1 MRVLD
6 LDLEVYQGP
15 FDLLFTLILKEEVD
29 IYEVSLVEII
39 LAYLEAMVE
48 GDQVDWENLSEFLVL
63 ISALLEIKSR
73 LLLPG
78 AAGADLPEMD
88 PEEARDLL
96 VDRLLRYHRFKLAA
110 GALRE
115 RLHDQEGRLVRPPER
130 ERRKTLPPPERL
142 AGSLDPE
149 ALRRAMAR
157 LVEARRGPDTSHVA
171 VVRVDLTR
179 QMGVLRRLLAERRR
193 VSFDEVFGAEEPM
206 VQAVSL
212 FALLELLA
220 EGAVRVSQRRPLAD
234 IIVEARRVGET
245 ARGGVGVPRPAAGE
259 GGSRVA

>member
-1 MRVLD
+1 M
-6 LDLEVYQGP
+6 
-15 FDLLFTLILKEEVD
+15 
-29 IYEVSLVEII
+29 
-39 LAYLEAMVE
+39 
-48 GDQVDWENLSEFLVL
+48 
-63 ISALLEIKSR
+63 LEIKSR

-78 AAGADLPEMD
+78 ATGADLTEMD

-96 VDRLLRYHRFKLAA
+96 IDRLLRYHRFKLA
-110 GALRE
+110 GGVLRE
-115 RLHDQEGRLVRPPER
+115 RLREQRGRLVRSPER
-130 ERRKTLPPPERL
+130 DRRKTLPPPERL

-149 ALRRAMAR
+149 LLRQTMAR
-157 LVEARRGPDTSHVA
+157 VLEARRGPDTSHVA
-171 VVRVDLTR
+171 VVRVDLAR

-234 IIVEARRVGET
+234 IIIETRRAGARVEGRAAPADVVG
-245 ARGGVGVPRPAAGE
+245 GD
-259 GGSRVA
+259 SRVA

>member
-1 MRVLD
+1 M
-6 LDLEVYQGP
+6 
-15 FDLLFTLILKEEVD
+15 
-29 IYEVSLVEII
+29 
-39 LAYLEAMVE
+39 
-48 GDQVDWENLSEFLVL
+48 L

-96 VDRLLRYHRFKLAA
+96 IDRLLRYHRFKLA
-110 GALRE
+110 GGSLRE
-115 RLHDQEGRLVRPPER
+115 RLREQHGRLVRPPER

-149 ALRRAMAR
+149 ALRRAMVR
-157 LVEARRGPDTSHVA
+157 VVEARRGPDTSHVA

-193 VSFDEVFGAEEPM
+193 VSFDEAFGAEEPM

-234 IIVEARRVGET
+234 IIVEARRVG
-245 ARGGVGVPRPAAGE
+245 AGAAGPPLPGARRRAV
-259 GGSRVA
+259 GGGRVA